1 MILFLRGV
9 YGSYPNLIHELEE
22 NILSSGVSMR
32 VVEESIYVSHPL
44 RVITKVYDKYFMRN
58 SSRASLSLTVVEDGR
73 TTHVIAIGAG
83 GSQGVIFNFSWGAET
98 ELVDVVRK
106 TLETKG
112 F

>member
-1 MILFLRGV
+1 MAKFEKTL
-9 YGSYPNLIHELEE
+9 YGSFPNLISELEE
-22 NILSSGVSMR
+22 DILKSGVSMR

-58 SSRASLSLTVVEDGR
+58 SSRASLNLTVIEDGR

-98 ELVDVVRK
+98 QLVDVVRK
-106 TLETKG
+106 TLEAKG